1 MLKLFCNRKRI
12 GSFSII
18 CGILI
23 LLSVLI
29 SKTINVPLNIDKKL
43 FVILMTVFGLYMI
56 IAGGGYLL
64 SLKWAKKNLLFI
76 ADSLIIYTAVTAIYS
91 LYKMFIM
98 SIGDTIKN
106 IILIVLPIIIY
117 FLIFVSFRKAIRKN

>member
-1 MLKLFCNRKRI
+1 
-12 GSFSII
+12 
-18 CGILI
+18 
-23 LLSVLI
+23 
-29 SKTINVPLNIDKKL
+29 
-43 FVILMTVFGLYMI
+43 MTVFGLYMI